1 MTTTHRVAW
10 AGKCY
15 TYVLNVGENIAELT
29 FAPKKGEVQKH
40 RTDCAT
46 AKAHMQKVIAKW
58 RTYQHRYGA
67 GKRARDAAAHVEDM
81 AVHAEMYGAASVA

>member
-15 TYVLNVGENIAELT
+15 TYVLNPGANTAELT
-29 FAPKKGEVQKH
+29 FAPKKGEVQQV
-40 RTDCAT
+40 RTDCASG
-46 AKAHMQKVIAKW
+46 AAHMRKMVAKW
-58 RTYQHRYGA
+58 RTYQ
-67 GKRARDAAAHVEDM
+67 KQRATRLRKKEEAHLEAM